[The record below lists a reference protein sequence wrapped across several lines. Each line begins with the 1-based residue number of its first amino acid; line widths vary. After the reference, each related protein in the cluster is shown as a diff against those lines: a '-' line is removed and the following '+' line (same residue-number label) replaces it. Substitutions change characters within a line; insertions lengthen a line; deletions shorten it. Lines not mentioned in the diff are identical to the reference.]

1 MRAIFLVC
9 FLLVYFTGF
18 SQYQIEENLLF
29 LQLSSNIDHERV
41 FEAFKIN
48 SNKTFQLK
56 KGCNVWVHCDNKK
69 GKTKI
74 KRSQITNISE
84 HEITF
89 KPYDKD
95 FSEVTYT
102 DNDLMYISFTSPG
115 RIMIAS
121 VSNVIIIS
129 AAALIYMSAVL
140 IDLFSQGHSVNS
152 NPGFHWV
159 PLVPF
164 RKNIHFLETKL
175 GEQKWRMRIVD
186 ISDTSSDL

>member
-1 MRAIFLVC
+1 MRAIIVLGFLTI
-9 FLLVYFTGF
+9 FTTSF
-18 SQYQIEENLLF
+18 SQYKNEENSLF
-29 LQLSSNIDHERV
+29 LHLSSNIDHERV
-41 FEAFKIN
+41 FEVFKIN

-89 KPYDKD
+89 KPYDND
-95 FSEVTYT
+95 FSEITYT

-140 IDLFSQGHSVNS
+140 IDLFSQGHSANS
-152 NPGFHWV
+152 NPGFRWV

-175 GEQKWRMRIVD
+175 GEQKWCMRIVE
-186 ISDTSSDL
+186 ISDASSDL